1 MFSPQAFVSA
11 LIAGARR
18 DAAVVFLSI
27 AYLLLAFVV
36 LEMAPSTWIGYFFAS
51 LMGLVSITALFAAG
65 VRGAYHVLVNRVDRP
80 ITATIR
86 DIRGVSFATATSYL
100 PVALAHVILIS
111 VFWPWKA
118 RLPAFSWDEAL
129 SDLDR
134 TLHFGWL
141 PWQWL
146 QPILGYWPVTFLL
159 SMNYSIWFMVMWTFW
174 MALAFSGRPQRTQF
188 LVTFVLLWIFLGSV
202 LATAFASAGPCFFG
216 NLGLGDN
223 PYADL
228 MSYLNAADQNAP
240 IFALDVQDMLWLG
253 YAGSGTEMGIS
264 AMPSLH
270 NATAL
275 LMVLASRGF
284 HSVIQWALKVH
295 FVLIFLGSIHLG
307 WHYGVDAYVSYA
319 ATLMIWFG
327 IASRFQ
333 SRTLIPQVALAAPE
347 PLARAAE
354 PPLS

>member
-1 MFSPQAFVSA
+1 VFNPRAFVSA
-11 LIAGARR
+11 LIAGAHR
-18 DAAVVFLSI
+18 DAAVVLLSL
-27 AYLLLAFVV
+27 AYLLLAFIV
-36 LEMAPSTWIGYFFAS
+36 LGMAPSAWIWYFFAS

-65 VRGAYHVLVNRVDRP
+65 VRGTYHVLVNRVDRP
-80 ITATIR
+80 ITAIIR

-100 PVALAHVILIS
+100 PVAVAQVILTS
-111 VFWPWKA
+111 VFWQWKT
-118 RLPAFSWDEAL
+118 RLPVFSWDEAL

-146 QPILGYWPVTFLL
+146 QPVLGYWPVTFLL

-174 MALAFSGRPQRTQF
+174 MALAFSERPQRTQF
-188 LVTFVLLWIFLGSV
+188 LVTFALLWIFLGSV

-223 PYADL
+223 PYAGL
-228 MSYLNAADQNAP
+228 MSYLKAADHNAP
-240 IFALDVQDMLWLG
+240 IFALDVQDLLWLG

-275 LMVLASRGF
+275 LMVLASRSF
-284 HSVIQWALKVH
+284 HPVIQWALKVH

-307 WHYGVDAYVSYA
+307 WHYAVDAYVSYA
-319 ATLMIWFG
+319 TTLMIWFG
-327 IASRFQ
+327 IASWFQ
-333 SRTLIPQVALAAPE
+333 SRTRTPHVALGAPE
-347 PLARAAE
+347 PLARVAE
-354 PPLS
+354 PPH